1 MNTCVSNGLE
11 VTISTR
17 NTIRHFE
24 AGLQPAMASQITT
37 NPSPQTVAQ
46 LLPKLSDADPDY
58 RFMSLN
64 DLFQVLSTGKPDF
77 LHNDY
82 NTAARAVDGIL
93 KTLDDQNGEV
103 QNLAIKCLAPL
114 VQKIPSTILPPLIE
128 KLSTLNIEHSV
139 DNSIPA
145 MALRTVVTTL
155 PRPVSGVAPA
165 KDVSEAYS
173 AISRVLIPRLV
184 GRLVVPKPAK
194 SPKLPD
200 PPPGMLDLS
209 NGKEIDPEAVDVL
222 IEVVRCFGPMLQATE
237 VDALQNLLIE
247 ILDTRQAN
255 SVVKKRAVVAV
266 SILAMYLTDDGLGSF
281 VSQLIES
288 LRNPHLSLVQ
298 RRLYITILGSMARS
312 ISARFGP
319 YLKTLAPFV
328 LTALSQEELS
338 EQLENS
344 AEDGE
349 PNQEIDDVREAALVA
364 LDGFLASCGAEMR
377 AYTEET
383 IAALLRF
390 LKYDPNY
397 NDDDDEEMG
406 GTQVDEDDM
415 GEFDE
420 DDEFEAEAGFD
431 DDDDDAS
438 WKVRRCAAKAL
449 YTLISTRG
457 SGDLLD
463 DGTLYLQVAPVLV
476 QRFNER
482 EENVRLEIISTIA
495 SLIRKTGEG
504 VVVNFS
510 SDAQSDY
517 ISHVPQTR
525 KRRRE
530 SSTNTFDTKA
540 LLSMSAGLTS
550 PTIEPV
556 PSSGPR
562 ADLARLS
569 PNLIKVTTKLLK
581 GNSIPTK
588 QALIKLLNDVVSVQH
603 GGLGEYFGQIVDPI
617 IEAIKTAS
625 GSTASSTA
633 ASGGATSATANTL
646 RVAALHLIGDI
657 TSTHSSSVLQPY
669 LPKIVPGVTAAVNDK
684 YYKISSEA
692 IGTVE
697 QLVKALT
704 PPRSRSMHQK
714 HQGDLQQLFKVIFS
728 RVSAT
733 DADLEVRQRAIQALG
748 ILLARTAGPEG
759 SILLSAT
766 DRSAALNLLN
776 ERLKNETTRLAAV
789 HAIDTIASL
798 AVSKD
803 QLEPKWIREVS
814 LELSAQLRK
823 ANRSLRGASLAALK
837 NLVIAPATRNAL
849 DAPTITGLASTLL
862 PLLTTVDLHLLGPA
876 LLVLSTLVA
885 DNAKLVVTNHLNKAL
900 CELLTAP
907 LSGSILEAVLSLVT
921 NIGQNN
927 VGQPLMVGLLKDVSI
942 HGDPAV
948 VGKVIGTLLV
958 YGGPNI
964 GVTVENFLTEVTN
977 PSSDD
982 ARRCLALAVL
992 GEAGLRLG
1000 AKSPLKAST
1009 FTAQFR
1015 TKSEKVP
1022 LAAAVALGRAGAG
1035 NVSAYVPEILA
1046 TMEKGGNAQYLLLH
1060 SIKEILQQASSNSTD
1075 ISKYSKAIWQQLLSA
1090 SQAEDNKAVGAECIG
1105 RLAIIEPKTYIPQLM
1120 NYLNSPNVSVRAMAI
1135 QAIRYTLPDSDEAFD
1150 AVLKTSLIDIL
1161 ALMLRD
1167 TELENRRLALTTLN
1181 SAAHNKPDLIIPN
1194 LGTLLPF
1201 VMRESVIKPELIR
1214 EVTMGPFKHKIDDGL
1229 EVRKS
1234 AYETLYSLMETAFSR
1249 INILD
1254 FYDRIIAGLSDEHDI
1269 RALCNLMLTKLV
1281 VLDPD
1286 ETARRL
1292 DAMAGC
1298 FRTILSIKLKD
1309 NAVKQEV
1316 EKQEEA
1322 AKSVLRVSLLLH
1334 SAIPAAS
1341 GGASAAGGQ
1350 HQVWRTYWEWVEKDF
1365 ETQIRALKDENK
1377 EQSY

>member
-1 MNTCVSNGLE
+1 
-11 VTISTR
+11 
-17 NTIRHFE
+17 
-24 AGLQPAMASQITT
+24 MASAIPP
-37 NPSPQTVAQ
+37 NPNLQTVAQ
-46 LLPKLSDADPDY
+46 LLPKLADADPDY

-64 DLFQVLSTGKPDF
+64 DLFQVLSNGKPDF

-93 KTLDDQNGEV
+93 KTLDDSNGEV

-114 VQKIPSTILPPLIE
+114 VQKIPSSILPPLIE
-128 KLSTLNIEHSV
+128 KLSTLNLENSV

-155 PRPVSGVAPA
+155 PRPATGVAPT
-165 KDVSEAYS
+165 KDVAEAYS

-184 GRLVVPKPAK
+184 GRIVVTKVAK
-194 SPKLPD
+194 APKLPD
-200 PPPGMLDLS
+200 PPPGMLELGT
-209 NGKEIDPEAVDVL
+209 GKDIDPEAVDVL
-222 IEVVRCFGPMLQATE
+222 IEVVRCFGPMLQTSE
-237 VDALQNLLIE
+237 VEALQTLLIGMLE
-247 ILDTRQAN
+247 TKQAN
-255 SVVKKRAVVAV
+255 SVVKKRAVVAL
-266 SILAMYLTDDGLGSF
+266 SILAMYLTDDGLGAF

-288 LRNPHLSLVQ
+288 LRNPHLTLVQ

-319 YLKTLAPFV
+319 YLRTLAPFV
-328 LTALSQEELS
+328 LAALSEEELT

-364 LDGFLASCGAEMR
+364 LDGFLASCGTEMR

-406 GTQVDEDDM
+406 GTQADEDDM
-415 GEFDE
+415 
-420 DDEFEAEAGFD
+420 DDFGDDDDFEAEAGFD

-482 EENVRLEIISTIA
+482 EENVRLEIISTMA

-510 SDAQSDY
+510 SDEQSDY
-517 ISHVPQTR
+517 VSHVPQTR

-530 SSTNTFDTKA
+530 SSSAIFDTKTI
-540 LLSMSAGLTS
+540 LSMSAGLTS
-550 PTIEPV
+550 PVLEPV

-569 PNLIKVTTKLLK
+569 PNLVKVTTKLLK

-588 QALIKLLNDVVSVQH
+588 QALIRLLNDIVSVQH
-603 GGLGEYFGQIVDPI
+603 GGLGEYFGQIVEPVVDS
-617 IEAIKTAS
+617 IKTAS
-625 GSTASSTA
+625 GSMASSTA
-633 ASGGATSATANTL
+633 ASGGGAASATANTL

-657 TSTHSSSVLQPY
+657 ASTHSSSVLQPY
-669 LPKIVPGVTAAVNDK
+669 LPKIVPGVTMAVNDK

-714 HQGDLQQLFKVIFS
+714 HQGDLQQLYKVIFS

-748 ILLARTAGPEG
+748 ILLARTSGPEG
-759 SILLSAT
+759 SVLISNAERTSAL
-766 DRSAALNLLN
+766 DLLN

-789 HAIDTIASL
+789 HAIDTIAAL
-798 AVSKD
+798 AVAKD
-803 QLEPKWIREVS
+803 QLQPKWIRDVS

-837 NLVIAPATRNAL
+837 NLVVAPATRNAL
-849 DAPTITGLASTLL
+849 DAPTISGLTSALL
-862 PLLTTVDLHLLGPA
+862 PLLNTVDLHLLGPA

-885 DNAKLVVTNHLNKAL
+885 DNAKLVATSELNKAL
-900 CELLTAP
+900 CELLKAP
-907 LSGSILEAVLSLVT
+907 LSGSILEAVLALVT
-921 NIGQNN
+921 NIGQKN
-927 VGQPLMVGLLKDVSI
+927 VGQPLMTGLLRDVSI

-958 YGGPNI
+958 YGGPSI
-964 GVTVENFLTEVTN
+964 GVTIDSFLTEAVN

-982 ARRCLALAVL
+982 PRKCLALAVL

-1000 AKSPLKAST
+1000 SKSPLKPST
-1009 FTAQFR
+1009 FTPQFS
-1015 TKSEKVP
+1015 TKSDKVP

-1035 NVSAYVPEILA
+1035 NIPAYLPEILS
-1046 TMEKGGNAQYLLLH
+1046 TMAKGGNTQYLLLH

-1075 ISKYSKAIWQQLLSA
+1075 ISQYSKAIWDQLLGA

-1105 RLAIIEPKTYIPQLM
+1105 RLAIIEPKTYIPQLTT
-1120 NYLNSPNVSVRAMAI
+1120 YLSNPSSSVRAMAI
-1135 QAIRYTLPDSDEAFD
+1135 QAIRYTLPDSDENFD
-1150 AVLKTSLIDIL
+1150 IVLKTTLVDIL
-1161 ALMLRD
+1161 ARMLRD
-1167 TELENRRLALTTLN
+1167 PELENRRLALTTLN

-1194 LGTLLPF
+1194 LNTLLPF
-1201 VMRESVIKPELIR
+1201 VMAESIVKPELIR

-1229 EVRKS
+1229 ELRKS

-1254 FYDRIIAGLSDEHDI
+1254 FYDRIIAGLKDEHDI

-1292 DAMAGC
+1292 AAMAGC

-1309 NAVKQEV
+1309 NAVKQEL

-1322 AKSVLRVSLLLH
+1322 SRSVLRVSLLLH
-1334 SAIPAAS
+1334 TAIPAAAG
-1341 GGASAAGGQ
+1341 GGANAGQ

-1365 ETQIRALKDENK
+1365 ESQIRLLKEEKK
-1377 EQSY
+1377 ESAY